1 MADAPSKPGEI
12 RYSAAQARE
21 ARALLEICAAL
32 ACARKLRAEGR
43 RLAFDSR
50 GGLTVD
56 PPLDDDERLR
66 YASAGPALEKLLSPP
81 LKDWAE
87 YIDGASVLL
96 EELAA
101 AGARPREA
109 DGRLLADLAPD
120 AARMRIRMDFYSAAA
135 VKLLRAQAIVH
146 AAAQQPAPW
155 WRRAF
160 AWR

>member
-1 MADAPSKPGEI
+1 MVDAPSLPSEI
-12 RYSAAQARE
+12 RYSAAQARQ

-32 ACARKLRAEGR
+32 ACARKLRAEGH
-43 RLAFDSR
+43 RLELDSR
-50 GGLTVD
+50 GGLKAD
-56 PPLDDDERLR
+56 PPLDDDERQR
-66 YASAGPALEKLLSPP
+66 HASSGPVLEKLLSPQ

-87 YIDGASVLL
+87 YIDGASLLL

-109 DGRLLADLAPD
+109 DGRLVADLPD
-120 AARMRIRMDFYSAAA
+120 GAARVRMKMDFYGAAA
-135 VKLLRAQAIVH
+135 LKLLRAQAIVR
-146 AAAQQPAPW
+146 AEAQQPSPW